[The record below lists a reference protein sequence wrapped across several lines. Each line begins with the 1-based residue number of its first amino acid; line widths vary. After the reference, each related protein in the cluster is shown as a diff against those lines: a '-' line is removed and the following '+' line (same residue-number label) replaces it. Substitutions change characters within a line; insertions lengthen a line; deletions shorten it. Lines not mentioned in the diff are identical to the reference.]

1 MVIVLP
7 VGKTVLVL
15 LLILVCIAAVLL
27 LAPICYEL
35 DLDLEG
41 KRADVRA
48 SWLLRLVRF
57 RFRMEER
64 MEAVLSVLFFRRD
77 FLDPE
82 EKKKV
87 RIGFKWF

>member
-1 MVIVLP
+1 MVIVLA

-35 DLDLEG
+35 DLDLEE

-64 MEAVLSVLFFRRD
+64 MVAVIYVLFFLL
-77 FLDPE
+77 FFVYPL
-82 EKKKV
+82 
-87 RIGFKWF
+87 